1 MARFLRRAA
10 ILGAALAALDV
21 VRLAL
26 GSRASL
32 AAGAA
37 LLVGSLLVLVVL
49 PRTAH
54 HAFRRGAFQR
64 AAATYW
70 LLAHLRLDGAARAA
84 LQLSVAACALG
95 RERHRAALARLDRVD
110 RRALRESAR
119 AIWHNNRAY
128 ALLRSGGDAADAL
141 AEIEAAVALRPDM
154 APFRHTRGLAFL
166 AQNRLDEAI
175 RELDQAWQRTDDAPP
190 LLEAERCHDMGIAW
204 ARKGEADYAA
214 DYFDR
219 ARRAAP
225 GSLWSNRA
233 AARLAQSEH
242 ISSAL
247 ADLA

>member
-10 ILGAALAALDV
+10 ILGAALAALHV

-32 AAGAA
+32 TAGAA

-54 HAFRRGAFQR
+54 RAFRRGAFRR

-70 LLAHLRLDGAARAA
+70 VLAQLRLDRAARAA

-95 RERHRAALARLDRVD
+95 RERHRAALARLERLD

-119 AIWHNNRAY
+119 ASWHNNRAY
-128 ALLRSGGDAADAL
+128 ALLRSGADAGEAL
-141 AEIEAAVALRPDM
+141 AEIDAAIALRPDM
-154 APFRHTRGLAFL
+154 APFRHTRGLALL
-166 AQNRLDEAI
+166 AQGRLDEAI
-175 RELDQAWQRTDDAPP
+175 HELDQAWQRTDDAPP
-190 LLEAERCHDMGIAW
+190 LLEAERCFDMGTAW
-204 ARKGEADYAA
+204 ARKGDADYAA

-225 GSLWSNRA
+225 GSPWSKRA
-233 AARLAQSEH
+233 AEKLAPSDQLP
-242 ISSAL
+242 SAL
-247 ADLA
+247 VELA